1 MVLATPSPGEVTRLL
16 DKACAGSRSAVDRL
30 LPLVYEELRRLAA
43 SFLKGERPD
52 HTLQPTALV
61 HEAYL
66 KLLKQESVGFRS
78 RAQFFGVAAKVM
90 RRILVDRAR
99 AHAAAKRG
107 GGETRN
113 GCPIQRVPLDDAVAL
128 FQERAIDLVAL
139 DEAMSRLA
147 ELEDRKSR
155 VVEMRFFGG
164 MSYEE
169 AAQVLGVSVS
179 TVRREWTTART
190 WLRAELG

>member
-1 MVLATPSPGEVTRLL
+1 MATPSPGEVTRLL

-78 RAQFFGVAAKVM
+78 RAQFFAVAAKVM

-113 GCPIQRVPLDDAVAL
+113 GRPIQRVPLDDAVAL

-147 ELEDRKSR
+147 ELDDRKSR

-164 MSYEE
+164 MCYEE